1 MGRIGGKWG
10 IESEYPTQG
19 SPRRQ
24 WMAPSHPGPE
34 GAEAV
39 LCPTAPQD
47 GQEMTSSEKGTK
59 RKRKVPHIPP
69 SWEEGKAFLEGGY
82 AGLPSTSAEFPGEF
96 SVPETQGRAQWLPYS
111 PENMSAS
118 DSGWCEGQTS
128 LRSLTAVNT
137 GLFHLPTPV
146 PTGKEGTQ
154 TASWWQWSPSST
166 IGMPSPLHPFANPTS
181 FLNLQI

>member
-1 MGRIGGKWG
+1 
-10 IESEYPTQG
+10 
-19 SPRRQ
+19 
-24 WMAPSHPGPE
+24 MAPSHPGPE

-96 SVPETQGRAQWLPYS
+96 SVSETQGRAQRSPYS
-111 PENMSAS
+111 PENRSAS
-118 DSGWCEGQTS
+118 DSA
-128 LRSLTAVNT
+128 LMRRPLTAVNT
-137 GLFHLPTPV
+137 RLFHLPTPV

-154 TASWWQWSPSST
+154 TASW
-166 IGMPSPLHPFANPTS
+166 
-181 FLNLQI
+181 